1 MAAKTNITASVA
13 PDPVRKESTQNL
25 RTLQPVLATQR
36 FRTKD
41 LILALQ
47 VSRTT
52 LWRWSKLD
60 GFPTPI
66 KRGAIVL
73 WDAKAIELW
82 LEAGEVAL

>member
-13 PDPVRKESTQNL
+13 PDPVRKDSTQNL

-41 LILALQ
+41 LCLALQ

-60 GFPTPI
+60 GFPAPI
-66 KRGAIVL
+66 KRGAVVL
-73 WDAKAIELW
+73 WDAKGVEQW

>member
-1 MAAKTNITASVA
+1 MKAKTNITGSAA
-13 PDPVRKESTQNL
+13 TDPVRKESTQNL
-25 RTLQPVLATQR
+25 RTSQPVLITPR
-36 FRTKD
+36 IRTKD
-41 LILALQ
+41 LCLALQ